1 MADAKISITTE
12 AKNDGLEKLQHAL
25 AEGQQAAASLTKAL
39 RDMEKATDSGTRAT
53 QEQREIMVSLRQTL
67 NQQKA
72 DNAELGKAIKKTTSE
87 IEGSVRAMA
96 DGDKG
101 ARGLASAFKLT
112 EGFTTAFSVALGNL
126 ATSILTGVVSAI
138 GDMAGQVISLGAQMQ
153 QSVAQMGAMVN
164 VTGDATE
171 AYRALNDV
179 YRNTNFEESAVQQMG
194 IQLMNMGYSAQN
206 AAAMIQLCA
215 DASAGLGSGQQGAQ
229 QLVEAIS
236 RMQAVGEL
244 TSRQLTQLKMAG
256 VDVDAAFKSLGMTG
270 DEAMKAVK
278 EGTLDSQ
285 KAIDAL
291 TQYLHQYDG
300 KMAESKNN
308 TIDAWGDVTGNM
320 QTFCAEIGAGIFDAF
335 NQSEIVQELIDFT
348 QSLVDMVRGEGCGAF
363 SDLKAVAGEVL
374 DFIGGLL
381 GFVLDTIKL
390 IILILDEAYS
400 AFKSFGAQVVDAIRP
415 AVDVVLAL
423 YDAVKAVMS
432 SIGKNF
438 GAEVGRSWKK
448 TFGPDPDDPGNQ
460 KVLGG
465 GGNNFRQRSY
475 GGGGRSGGGGGGGG
489 GSAKAQLSEEEKAVE
504 ALIKKYSDAEKQK
517 QELAKSTLELAKVN
531 TGMLVGEA
539 KAAQEK
545 QDKLNELKVT
555 HDQLMDGYAKELIL
569 AGKIT
574 DAGKRDK
581 AIDGI
586 MAQIRAEKDLYD
598 AKVQAA
604 EWGSNFSELQK
615 NSKSMVD
622 LILGDTDQSKQKIE
636 KIKTDLTNL
645 VQSVN
650 AAMAMPLEE
659 DQLSGMAKI
668 LNVTPE
674 ELAEDLAAR
683 GQSLEEF
690 ANKYIETHAKMAAAD
705 IASVN
710 SAKSWSNYIV
720 GYATNVGKSMGDAF
734 YDWITGAKTASQA
747 LKDFVQ
753 GLIQNAV
760 KLLAQWV
767 GVYLTLLAFGLYDPH
782 QASLAATKIVLGV
795 GEGGKTVKE
804 MCGAGGSVSV
814 GSYAGHATGG
824 YITGPGTGTSDSIPA
839 MLSNGEYVIR
849 SAAVDRIGVGTLNAI
864 NSGRVPHFA
873 EGGSVDGTEAE
884 AAVAG
889 GSVTFNISAVD
900 AESFSGFL
908 ERGGLDS
915 IKQALYEDNRRFASS
930 AGVW

>member
-1 MADAKISITTE
+1 MPS
-12 AKNDGLEKLQHAL
+12 GLP
-25 AEGQQAAASLTKAL
+25 
-39 RDMEKATDSGTRAT
+39 
-53 QEQREIMVSLRQTL
+53 
-67 NQQKA
+67 
-72 DNAELGKAIKKTTSE
+72 
-87 IEGSVRAMA
+87 
-96 DGDKG
+96 
-101 ARGLASAFKLT
+101 
-112 EGFTTAFSVALGNL
+112 
-126 ATSILTGVVSAI
+126 
-138 GDMAGQVISLGAQMQ
+138 
-153 QSVAQMGAMVN
+153 
-164 VTGDATE
+164 
-171 AYRALNDV
+171 
-179 YRNTNFEESAVQQMG
+179 
-194 IQLMNMGYSAQN
+194 LM
-206 AAAMIQLCA
+206 L
-215 DASAGLGSGQQGAQ
+215 
-229 QLVEAIS
+229 
-236 RMQAVGEL
+236 
-244 TSRQLTQLKMAG
+244 
-256 VDVDAAFKSLGMTG
+256 
-270 DEAMKAVK
+270 
-278 EGTLDSQ
+278 
-285 KAIDAL
+285 
-291 TQYLHQYDG
+291 YLPC
-300 KMAESKNN
+300 M
-308 TIDAWGDVTGNM
+308 M
-320 QTFCAEIGAGIFDAF
+320 
-335 NQSEIVQELIDFT
+335 
-348 QSLVDMVRGEGCGAF
+348 
-363 SDLKAVAGEVL
+363 
-374 DFIGGLL
+374 
-381 GFVLDTIKL
+381 
-390 IILILDEAYS
+390 
-400 AFKSFGAQVVDAIRP
+400 P
-415 AVDVVLAL
+415 
-423 YDAVKAVMS
+423 
-432 SIGKNF
+432 
-438 GAEVGRSWKK
+438 
-448 TFGPDPDDPGNQ
+448 
-460 KVLGG
+460 
-465 GGNNFRQRSY
+465 
-475 GGGGRSGGGGGGGG
+475 
-489 GSAKAQLSEEEKAVE
+489 KAQLSEEEKAVE

-531 TGMLVGEA
+531 TGMLVGEV

-545 QDKLNELKVT
+545 QDKLNELKVA

-574 DAGKRDK
+574 DSGKRDK

-604 EWGSNFSELQK
+604 EWGANFSELQK

-636 KIKTDLTNL
+636 KIREDLTNL

-650 AAMAMPLEE
+650 AAMAMPLEK
-659 DQLSGMAKI
+659 DQLSGMAKF

-674 ELAEDLAAR
+674 ELAEDLAQR
-683 GQSLEEF
+683 GQSLEDF

-705 IASVN
+705 ISSIN
-710 SAKSWSNYIV
+710 SAKSWSEYIV

-795 GEGGKTVKE
+795 GEGGKTVTE
-804 MCGAGGSVSV
+804 MRG
-814 GSYAGHATGG
+814 AGHATGG